1 MVALTLLEKTS
12 NRLIT
17 KVRVRNQFPKSKYD
31 TELNA
36 MVDLLKNMDF
46 EIDFD
51 WNDEVTVITKIRVT
65 FEGITAE
72 RTA

>member
-1 MVALTLLEKTS
+1 MTTLTLLEKAS

-17 KVRVRNQFPKSKYD
+17 KVRVRNLRPQCRYT

-46 EIDFD
+46 KIDFD
-51 WNDEVTVITKIRVT
+51 WNDEMTAITKIRVT
-65 FEGITAE
+65 FDGNTAE

>member
-17 KVRVRNQFPKSKYD
+17 KVRVRNLHPQCRYT

-46 EIDFD
+46 QIDFD
-51 WNDEVTVITKIRVT
+51 WNEETTAITKIRVT
-65 FEGITAE
+65 FEGVTAE
-72 RTA
+72 RIA

>member
-1 MVALTLLEKTS
+1 MITLTLLEKAA

-17 KVRVRNQFPKSKYD
+17 KVRIRNQYPKSKFA

-51 WNDEVTVITKIRVT
+51 WNNEVTEITKVKVT
-65 FEGITAE
+65 FDGTTIE
-72 RTA
+72 RFA